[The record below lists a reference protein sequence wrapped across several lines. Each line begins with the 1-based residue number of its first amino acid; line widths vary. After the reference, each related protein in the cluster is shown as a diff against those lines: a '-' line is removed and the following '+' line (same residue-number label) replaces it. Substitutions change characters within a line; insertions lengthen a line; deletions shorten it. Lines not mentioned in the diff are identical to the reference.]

1 MAEAPLEEVVGDAVE
16 ELALSSVAVEMSE
29 AEVEVKWVV
38 AAIKLV
44 VWAALVEL
52 ESRTEATTAESDAAD
67 VVESDAVESDVDSV
81 RFVVVFEDVESTD
94 AVVEALIEVLV
105 ELELLEVALEV
116 EDRLVLSELPDR
128 P

>member
-1 MAEAPLEEVVGDAVE
+1 MAEAPLEEVVGDAVV